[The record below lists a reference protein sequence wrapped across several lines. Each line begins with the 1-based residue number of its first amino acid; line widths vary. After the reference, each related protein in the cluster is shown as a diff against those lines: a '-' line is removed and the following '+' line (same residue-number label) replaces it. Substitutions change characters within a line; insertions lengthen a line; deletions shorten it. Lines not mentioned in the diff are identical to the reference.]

1 MRTGIPAAAV
11 AALMLSAVAA
21 LECGF
26 SFPDC
31 QAPRVVEMWKR
42 FREHNGTLAQFAV
55 ATSDRDGWSINITD
69 AQLDAVIAAD
79 EAPDEQR
86 DTPED
91 EGLSWDYDEEK
102 RHIDHIYKTLNAGF
116 SLSDIHIL
124 FHNSDGLPIRLSD
137 ASIDAAMA
145 ERAANAV
152 RTVKRDFETDC
163 ERHFPNCGS
172 PRFIKINKLFRE
184 NNVSSAQRHAAM
196 QTEDPQVPTELSDAQ
211 VDAIVAADESSF
223 DQDAADRKG
232 SSDQDADGEDNTP
245 YDFQQDVRHIKH
257 IYRALNASFSLSEIH
272 KLFHNK
278 DGLPIMLSDQEV
290 DAAIVAHAANA
301 ARTVKRDGIVDCEA
315 HFPNCDSP
323 RSIKISETFMA
334 HNLTVYQRLAAFMT
348 ELDANSDTD
357 LTDAQ
362 VDAIVSAEQAPFNQE
377 IEEEYGV
384 THDLVN
390 EKRQLVQI
398 YKVLGAKLSS
408 AEIYNLFHS
417 KDGLPIMLSDEKVD
431 AAIAAHNALS
441 VPQVAR
447 T

>member
-1 MRTGIPAAAV
+1 MRTAIPAAAV
-11 AALMLSAVAA
+11 ATLMLSAVAA

-26 SFPDC
+26 NFPDC
-31 QAPRVVEMWKR
+31 QAPRAVEMWTR

-91 EGLSWDYDEEK
+91 EGISWDYDEEK
-102 RHIDHIYKTLNAGF
+102 RHIDHIYKTLNASF
-116 SLSDIHIL
+116 SLSEIHTL
-124 FHNSDGLPIRLSD
+124 FHDSNGLPIMLSD
-137 ASIDAAMA
+137 GEVDAAIDAHFPA
-145 ERAANAV
+145 EAKA
-152 RTVKRDFETDC
+152 FIDC

-172 PRFIKINKLFRE
+172 PRFIKINEKFE
-184 NNVSSAQRHAAM
+184 AHNVSAAQRHAAM
-196 QTEDPQVPTELSDAQ
+196 QTEDPQVPTELSEAQ
-211 VDAIVAADESSF
+211 VDAIVAADE
-223 DQDAADRKG
+223 A
-232 SSDQDADGEDNTP
+232 SSDQDADGEDNAP

-257 IYRALNASFSLSEIH
+257 IYRALNASFSPSEIH
-272 KLFHNK
+272 QLFHNK

-290 DAAIVAHAANA
+290 DAAIAAHAANA
-301 ARTVKRDGIVDCEA
+301 ARIIKREVVVDCEP

-323 RSIKISETFMA
+323 RSIEISEKFMA
-334 HNLTVYQRLAAFMT
+334 HNLTVYQRLAALMT
-348 ELDANSDTD
+348 ELDATSDTD

-362 VDAIVSAEQAPFNQE
+362 VDAIVSAEQAPFNQNVK
-377 IEEEYGV
+377 EEYGV
-384 THDLVN
+384 THDLVK

-398 YKVLGAKLSS
+398 YKVLDAKLSS

-431 AAIAAHNALS
+431 AAIAARNALS
-441 VPQVAR
+441 IPQVPRA
-447 T
+447 

>member
-1 MRTGIPAAAV
+1 
-11 AALMLSAVAA
+11 
-21 LECGF
+21 
-26 SFPDC
+26 
-31 QAPRVVEMWKR
+31 MWKR
-42 FREHNGTLAQFAV
+42 FREHNGTLAQFTV
-55 ATSDRDGWSINITD
+55 VTSDRDGWSINITD
-69 AQLDAVIAAD
+69 VQLDAVIAAD

-91 EGLSWDYDEEK
+91 KGLSWDYDEEK
-102 RHIDHIYKTLNAGF
+102 RHIDHIYKTLNASF
-116 SLSDIHIL
+116 SLSEIHTL
-124 FHNSDGLPIRLSD
+124 FHDSNGLPIMLSAGEVD
-137 ASIDAAMA
+137 AAIDAHFPADA
-145 ERAANAV
+145 KV
-152 RTVKRDFETDC
+152 IIDC

-172 PRFIKINKLFRE
+172 PRFIEINEKFKAH
-184 NNVSSAQRHAAM
+184 NVSSAQRRAAM
-196 QTEDPQVPTELSDAQ
+196 QTEDPKVPTELSDAQ
-211 VDAIVAADESSF
+211 VDAIVAADDASF
-223 DQDAADRKG
+223 DRGAADRKA
-232 SSDQDADGEDNTP
+232 SSDQDADGEDDAP
-245 YDFQQDVRHIKH
+245 YDFEQDVRHIKH
-257 IYRALNASFSLSEIH
+257 IYRTLNASFSPPEIH
-272 KLFHNK
+272 ELFHNN
-278 DGLPIMLSDQEV
+278 DGLPIMLSDGEV
-290 DAAIVAHAANA
+290 DAAIAAHAANT

-334 HNLTVYQRLAAFMT
+334 HNLTVYQRLAALMT
-348 ELDANSDTD
+348 EFDATSDTD

>member
-1 MRTGIPAAAV
+1 MRATTSTAAV
-11 AALMLSAVAA
+11 AALMLRAAAA
-21 LECGF
+21 LECAF
-26 SFPDC
+26 NFPDC
-31 QAPRVVEMWKR
+31 QAPRVVEIWNK
-42 FREHNGTLAQFAV
+42 FTEHNITLAQFAV
-55 ATSDRDGWSINITD
+55 TTSNRDGWTIDITD
-69 AQLDAVIAAD
+69 AQVDAVIAAD
-79 EAPDEQR
+79 EAPLEQDESL
-86 DTPED
+86 T
-91 EGLSWDYDEEK
+91 WDYDKEK
-102 RHIDHIYKTLNAGF
+102 RHTSHVYKTLNAGF

-124 FHNSDGLPIRLSD
+124 FHNIDGLPIRFSD
-137 ASIDAAMA
+137 EEVDAAIA
-145 ERAANAV
+145 EHAANAA
-152 RTVKRDFETDC
+152 RIVKRDLESEVDC

-172 PRFIKINKLFRE
+172 LKFIKINQLFRAH
-184 NNVSSAQRHAAM
+184 NVSSAQRHAAI
-196 QTEDPQVPTELSDAQ
+196 QTEDPRVPTELSDAQ

-223 DQDAADRKG
+223 NQHAANRKA
-232 SSDQDADGEDNTP
+232 SSDQDADGEDNAP
-245 YDFQQDVRHIKH
+245 YDFQQDVRHIKQ

-290 DAAIVAHAANA
+290 DAAIVAHAADA

-334 HNLTVYQRLAAFMT
+334 HNLTVYQRLAALIT
-348 ELDANSDTD
+348 ELDATSDTD

-362 VDAIVSAEQAPFNQE
+362 VDAIVSAEQAPFSQE
-377 IEEEYGV
+377 VEEEYGV

-431 AAIAAHNALS
+431 AAIAANNALS
-441 VPQVAR
+441 VRRVAR